1 MAPALTTGVRLFVFA
16 TPAGV
21 AVLAVAIDTA
31 AVMLLVAVPGA
42 VVGYVLHEER
52 RREPVAALATDG
64 TSGDLSDLPGAGLLL
79 IACPEAP
86 TMDDTTLSRSQ
97 ARLLHHALGRSG
109 ITTHRLWIHYLHLG
123 GIVGEME
130 LEAYRHEIFHL
141 PAVERDRLMHTAN
154 ALLDPH
160 CDPFL
165 PCTGE
170 LLRRHRVHDQPG
182 NHQS

>member
-1 MAPALTTGVRLFVFA
+1 MAPALTTGIRLFVFA

-21 AVLAVAIDTA
+21 AVLAVATDTA

-42 VVGYVLHEER
+42 VVGHVLHQE
-52 RREPVAALATDG
+52 RREPAAARATDG
-64 TSGDLSDLPGAGLLL
+64 TSGDPSDPPDTRPML

-86 TMDDTTLSRSQ
+86 TMDDTTLGRSQ
-97 ARLLHHALGRSG
+97 ARLLHHALARAG
-109 ITTHRLWIHYLHLG
+109 ITVHRLWIHYLSLG

-130 LEAYRHEIFHL
+130 LEAYLHEIFHL

-170 LLRRHRVHDQPG
+170 LLRRDRVHDHRED
-182 NHQS
+182 HQC

>member
-1 MAPALTTGVRLFVFA
+1 MAPALKTGVRLFVFA

-21 AVLAVAIDTA
+21 AVLAVVTDTA

-42 VVGYVLHEER
+42 VVGWGLYQDQR
-52 RREPVAALATDG
+52 RASVAARATDG
-64 TSGDLSDLPGAGLLL
+64 TAGHLSDPPGTRPL
-79 IACPEAP
+79 IIPCPEAP
-86 TMDDTTLSRSQ
+86 TMDDTTLGRSQ

-109 ITTHRLWIHYLHLG
+109 ITVHRLWMHYLSLG

-130 LEAYRHEIFHL
+130 LEAYLYEIFHL

-154 ALLDPH
+154 ALLDPRSH
-160 CDPFL
+160 PFL

-170 LLRRHRVHDQPG
+170 LLRRDRVHDQRG
-182 NHQS
+182 DHQS